1 MLNVLLN
8 LGYEDEEGSLY
19 SFLKGRDL
27 VDGRITSYT
36 SLYTDE
42 QKDWRVINRDNLKK
56 GVVTLAA
63 LSLGKKRKPLY
74 DDEYIYDYFDK
85 NLVKVESDKY
95 PDKIFYRIGWEDE
108 PAIEKLVK
116 NIIRHS
122 FSK

>member
-1 MLNVLLN
+1 MLNVLLKI
-8 LGYEDEEGSLY
+8 GYDEEEGSLY
-19 SFLKGRDL
+19 SFLKNQDL
-27 VDGRITSYT
+27 VDGRIEYYT
-36 SLYTDE
+36 SHYTDE
-42 QKDWRVINRDNLKK
+42 QKDWRVISRNNLKE
-56 GVVTLAA
+56 GVVTLVA

-95 PDKIFYRIGWEDE
+95 PDNIFYRIGWEDE

>member
-1 MLNVLLN
+1 MLNVLLKI
-8 LGYEDEEGSLY
+8 GYDEEEGSLY
-19 SFLKGRDL
+19 FFLKNQDL
-27 VDGRITSYT
+27 VDGRIEYYT

-42 QKDWRVINRDNLKK
+42 QKDWRVINRDNLKE